1 MRILL
6 LEDEPD
12 IAEAV
17 ADTLTRDHHHV
28 TWAPTRAA
36 AEALAAERAFD
47 LAVIDVIIGS
57 DEDAGFDLATS
68 LRRGG
73 FLGPVLFTT
82 ARDTVEDRV
91 RGLDLG
97 GDDYLVKP
105 YSLVELRARVRA
117 LLRRESTVKHVEAV
131 HGPLRID
138 FATRRVWWAG
148 REVDLSARAFA
159 MLELLAMY
167 PDRAFSAAELQ
178 ERVFPDAESGG
189 IVVRVYVRQLRQK
202 LDPSVVATV
211 AGGYRLGVA

>member
-28 TWAPTRAA
+28 TWATTFEGAERAA
-36 AEALAAERAFD
+36 AEHACD
-47 LAVIDVIIGS
+47 LAILDVILG
-57 DEDAGFDLATS
+57 DDDDAGFRFATH
-68 LRRGG
+68 LRTAG
-73 FLGPVLFTT
+73 FLGPLLFTT
-82 ARDTVEDRV
+82 ARDAVEDRV

-117 LLRRESTVKHVEAV
+117 LLPRETTVKGSETA

-138 FATRRVWWAG
+138 LAARRTWWHG
-148 REVDLSARAFA
+148 HPVDLSAREFA
-159 MLELLAMY
+159 MLEVLALH
-167 PDRAFSAAELQ
+167 PDRTFGSAELQ
-178 ERVFPDAESGG
+178 ARVFPDAESKG

-202 LDPSVVATV
+202 LGPSVVATV
-211 AGGYRLGVA
+211 SGGYRLGVG

>member
-17 ADTLTRDHHHV
+17 ADALTRDHHHV
-28 TWAPTRAA
+28 TWATTFVG
-36 AEALAAERAFD
+36 AERAVAEHPCD
-47 LAVIDVIIGS
+47 LAILDVILGH
-57 DEDAGFDLATS
+57 DDDAGFRFARL
-68 LRRGG
+68 LRGAG
-73 FLGPVLFTT
+73 FLGPMLFTT

-117 LLRRESTVKHVEAV
+117 LLRRDSTVKGSETVA
-131 HGPLRID
+131 GPLRID
-138 FATRRVWWAG
+138 LADRRVWWDG
-148 REVDLSARAFA
+148 RLVDLSAREFA
-159 MLELLAMY
+159 MLEVLALH
-167 PDRAFSAAELQ
+167 PDRTFGVAELQ
-178 ERVFPDAESGG
+178 ARVFPDAESKG

-202 LDPSVVATV
+202 LGPDVVATV
-211 AGGYRLGVA
+211 PGGYRLGVG

>member
-1 MRILL
+1 MRILV

-17 ADTLTRDHHHV
+17 VDALTRDHHHV
-28 TWAPTRAA
+28 TWASDAVAA
-36 AEALAAERAFD
+36 AAATADRTFD
-47 LAVIDVIIGS
+47 LAVLDVIVGG
-57 DEDAGFDLATS
+57 DDDAGFRFASD
-68 LRRGG
+68 LRRSG
-73 FLGPVLFTT
+73 FLGPLLFTT

-117 LLRRESTVKHVEAV
+117 LLRRESPVKGTDMA

-138 FATRRVWWAG
+138 LAARRVWWDDH
-148 REVDLSARAFA
+148 EVDLSARAFA
-159 MLELLAMY
+159 LLEVLALH
-167 PDRAFSAAELQ
+167 PDRAFSASELQ

-202 LDPSVVATV
+202 LGPEVVATV
-211 AGGYRLGVA
+211 AGGYRLGAA

>member
-17 ADTLTRDHHHV
+17 ADALTRDHHHV
-28 TWAPTRAA
+28 TWATTFAG
-36 AEALAAERAFD
+36 AERATAEHMYD
-47 LAVIDVIIGS
+47 LAILDVILG
-57 DEDAGFDLATS
+57 DDDDAGFRFATY
-68 LRRGG
+68 LRGVG
-73 FLGPVLFTT
+73 FLGPMLFTT
-82 ARDTVEDRV
+82 ARDAVEDRV

-117 LLRRESTVKHVEAV
+117 LLRRETTVKGSEAS

-138 FATRRVWWAG
+138 LAARRTWWRG
-148 REVDLSARAFA
+148 HPVDLSAREFA
-159 MLELLAMY
+159 MLEVLALH
-167 PDRAFSAAELQ
+167 PNRTFGSAELQ
-178 ERVFPDAESGG
+178 ARVFPDAESKG

-211 AGGYRLGVA
+211 SGGYLLGVG

>member
-1 MRILL
+1 VRILV

-17 ADTLTRDHHHV
+17 VDALTRDHHHV
-28 TWAPTRAA
+28 TWATDAVAAAAAA
-36 AEALAAERAFD
+36 AERTFD
-47 LAVIDVIIGS
+47 LAVLDVIVGG
-57 DEDAGFDLATS
+57 DDDAGFRLAS
-68 LRRGG
+68 DLRRGG
-73 FLGPVLFTT
+73 FLGPLLFTT
-82 ARDTVEDRV
+82 ARDAVEDRV

-117 LLRRESTVKHVEAV
+117 LLRRETPVKGTDMA

-138 FATRRVWWAG
+138 LAARRVWWED

-159 MLELLAMY
+159 LLEVLALH
-167 PDRAFSAAELQ
+167 PDQAFSATELQ

-202 LDPSVVATV
+202 LGPEVVATV
-211 AGGYRLGVA
+211 AGGYRLGAA

>member
-1 MRILL
+1 VRILL

-17 ADTLTRDHHHV
+17 VDALTRDRHHV
-28 TWAPTRAA
+28 AWAPDLAA
-36 AEALAAERAFD
+36 AEAALAARSFD
-47 LAVIDVIIGS
+47 LAVLDVIIGG
-57 DEDAGFDLATS
+57 DDDAGFRLAAS
-68 LRRGG
+68 MRHSG

-82 ARDTVEDRV
+82 ARDAVDDRV

-105 YSLVELRARVRA
+105 YSLAELQARVRA
-117 LLRRESTVKHVEAV
+117 LLRRETPVKGADVT

-138 FATRRVWWAG
+138 LAAQRVWWDD

-159 MLELLAMY
+159 LVALLALH
-167 PDRAFSAAELQ
+167 PDRTFGALELQ
-178 ERVFPDAESGG
+178 ERVFPDAASGG

-202 LDPSVVATV
+202 LGPAVVATV